1 MLKTNIPLYLQYVI
15 TRYLTTEDGFDQLCW
30 ILETRI
36 VTISEARFSSFSLE
50 SFNEAV
56 NFFPTRELFEL
67 YSRGC
72 QSVGMFFP
80 FPIQFNGLIANL
92 LLFQV
97 NEAMRSS
104 LNDLET
110 ILNLYEEAKVLAKN
124 GFNYLKRGYQPNFDF
139 DILVLSLSKM
149 STIFGTCTLQPEVI
163 DRSNDAVPAP
173 MDISYTEL
181 EESWIKQRFSNAQ
194 AQFESVIPSKEFIF
208 ELFNLLMHGQ
218 RVSHRFS
225 PDWLS
230 IITERARRVLKFQP
244 EFERLPDK
252 YQVRGNLKLKPKS
265 SKIHKFLFAII
276 HDHVKVL
283 L

>member
-1 MLKTNIPLYLQYVI
+1 
-15 TRYLTTEDGFDQLCW
+15 
-30 ILETRI
+30 
-36 VTISEARFSSFSLE
+36 
-50 SFNEAV
+50 
-56 NFFPTRELFEL
+56 
-67 YSRGC
+67 
-72 QSVGMFFP
+72 
-80 FPIQFNGLIANL
+80 
-92 LLFQV
+92 
-97 NEAMRSS
+97 
-104 LNDLET
+104 
-110 ILNLYEEAKVLAKN
+110 
-124 GFNYLKRGYQPNFDF
+124 
-139 DILVLSLSKM
+139 M

-252 YQVRGNLKLKPKS
+252 YQVRGT
-265 SKIHKFLFAII
+265 
-276 HDHVKVL
+276 
-283 L
+283 